1 MSDWWAGDEIEKPSE
16 TKNWWDEDAVDAPV
30 KQSTPLMD
38 RFLDKTSVGRVLDAF
53 GQGAKAGWG
62 AEPLGLSDESSM
74 ALRET
79 GVFKDLNDATVQP
92 LRAFNEAMIRPAA
105 AGLDA
110 VFRGIEAGAK
120 GVANAA
126 GQTAVE
132 LGADPAEGK
141 RLTRDTL
148 MLAETLGVV
157 TGTVPFG
164 VKPKPMAADVAA
176 ERAVRNTLTE
186 SSKMPETP
194 AAVMPATEELIDK
207 AGNINLDRIRAPEDV
222 KNVIREA
229 AQMEL
234 PVKADPVSALKKPKA
249 APFTDAPLKRPLD
262 QVDSY
267 LGPLNSYADRVYHDT
282 SIFSAQSKLPGGKS
296 HTEIPEMFV
305 ANTPNFARGQGAN
318 TGVLIEFDTASL
330 QGKLNVTKPAWEPA
344 YAAGEAEFMA
354 KGANNYRDAVTSFRV
369 SDAAVAGASDKARFA
384 TYLRGLE
391 KDGWQKS
398 EHPGYTEY
406 RRPEARAQEGATETG
421 FVTARRGVIPL
432 KQTEELA
439 DALGMSAAD
448 LTARKVGESF
458 NAEEAVAARKLLV
471 QSATNVRDLAAKM
484 HGGADTDVLA
494 FQEAMTKHL
503 AIQEQVAGMT
513 AEAGRALSSFR
524 ILASATGEAKDLG
537 EVIKQMGGRD
547 AIGDIARKIN
557 ELDTPEQVSQF
568 LLDARK
574 AKTSDMLV
582 EGWINALLSGPQ
594 THVSN
599 IVSNTL
605 VAMMALPETTVAAA
619 IGAGRRALGTAEDS
633 VYFGEAGARAYGILQ
648 GSKDGVIAGWRT
660 YKTEI
665 PSAGPD
671 KLETSRP
678 RAIPSARVKIAGK
691 EFEIGG
697 KQIRIPGRALMAED
711 EVFKAIGYR
720 QELNALA
727 YRQAAKEGLRGD
739 DFAERVA
746 EIIRHPTDAMMK
758 KARETADYQTFTKEL
773 GKTGKGLMEFV
784 NTHPALRVPF
794 TFIRTPVNILKYTGE
809 RTPLAVLSKNVR
821 AELKGELGPVARD
834 TQIARIATGSAILT
848 AAFAMASEGLITGT
862 GPKGP
867 RELAVLYA
875 IGWQPQSILIGDVY
889 HSYARM
895 EPLAMLFGLGA
906 TSYELADKMTD
917 PEVEDVGSLLAA
929 SIAKNMTS
937 KTWLRGPAEAM
948 QAATDPERYGE
959 RWVQRTFGTLVP
971 TVVAQMAR
979 ADDPYVRDVQS
990 IFDSIQSRIPGQS
1003 EKLLPRRD
1011 IWGEPI
1017 KREGSLGPD
1026 MLSPI
1031 YTRRL
1036 TEDKV
1041 SQELLALKI
1050 WPAPLQKKVRGV
1062 ELKQEVYDEYQMVAG
1077 RLTKFT
1083 LDSIVKQDG
1092 WDTLPDFAR
1101 REMITKTITNSREA
1115 ARTYLLMKHPEIL
1128 QQAMGVRLKHITGS
1142 DSLTK

>member
-1 MSDWWAGDEIEKPSE
+1 MTDVPPGYVEDVPPPSGYAE
-16 TKNWWDEDAVDAPV
+16 VTGPAPEV

-38 RFLDKTSVGRVLDAF
+38 RFLDNTSIGRVLDAF

-79 GVFKDLNDATVQP
+79 GVFQDLNDATVQP

-120 GVANAA
+120 GVASAT
-126 GQTAVE
+126 GQAAVE
-132 LGADPAEGK
+132 MGADPAEGK

-157 TGTVPFG
+157 TGTVAIG
-164 VKPKPMAADVAA
+164 VKPKPTAVDVAA
-176 ERAVRNTLTE
+176 ERGVRKTIAEAQNADAPSYVLP
-186 SSKMPETP
+186 S
-194 AAVMPATEELIDK
+194 TEELIDK
-207 AGNINLDRIRAPEDV
+207 AGNINLNRIQAPDDV

-229 AQMEL
+229 A
-234 PVKADPVSALKKPKA
+234 V
-249 APFTDAPLKRPLD
+249 
-262 QVDSY
+262 
-267 LGPLNSYADRVYHDT
+267 
-282 SIFSAQSKLPGGKS
+282 
-296 HTEIPEMFV
+296 
-305 ANTPNFARGQGAN
+305 QGD
-318 TGVLIEFDTASL
+318 E
-330 QGKLNVTKPAWEPA
+330 
-344 YAAGEAEFMA
+344 
-354 KGANNYRDAVTSFRV
+354 
-369 SDAAVAGASDKARFA
+369 
-384 TYLRGLE
+384 
-391 KDGWQKS
+391 
-398 EHPGYTEY
+398 
-406 RRPEARAQEGATETG
+406 
-421 FVTARRGVIPL
+421 FVTARRGAMSL
-432 KQTEELA
+432 KETEDLA
-439 DALGMSAAD
+439 DAMGMSSAD
-448 LTARKVGESF
+448 LTKRKVGESF

-537 EVIKQMGGRD
+537 EIIKQMGGRD

-594 THVSN
+594 THVAN
-599 IVSNTL
+599 VVSNTL

-633 VYFGEAGARAYGILQ
+633 VYFGEAGARAYGVLQ

-660 YKTEI
+660 WKTEI

-671 KLETSRP
+671 KLEMSRP
-678 RAIPSARVKIAGK
+678 RAIPSAKVTIAGK

-697 KQIRIPGRALMAED
+697 KQVRIPGRALMAED

-746 EIIRHPTDAMMK
+746 EIMRHPTDAMMK
-758 KARETADYQTFTKEL
+758 KARETADYQTFTREL
-773 GKTGKGLMEFV
+773 GPTGKGLMEFV
-784 NTHPALRVPF
+784 STHPALRVPF

-821 AELKGELGPVARD
+821 AELRGELGPVARD

-848 AAFAMASEGLITGT
+848 ASFAMAAEGLITGT
-862 GPKGP
+862 GPKDP

-875 IGWQPQSILIGDVY
+875 TGWQPQSIRIGDVY
-889 HSYARM
+889 YSYARM

-906 TSYELADKMTD
+906 TSYELADKMSD
-917 PEVEDVGSLLAA
+917 PEVEDVGMLAAA
-929 SIAKNMTS
+929 SIAKNITS

-959 RWVQRTFGTLVP
+959 RWVQRTFGTAVP
-971 TVVAQMAR
+971 TLVAQVAR

-1031 YTRRL
+1031 YARRL

-1083 LDSIVKQDG
+1083 LDSVVKQEG
-1092 WDTLPDFAR
+1092 WDGLPDFAR
-1101 REMITKTITNSREA
+1101 REVITRTITNSRET

-1128 QQAMGVRLKHITGS
+1128 QQAVGVRLKHVTGS